1 MQLEIQGKQNK
12 LVWGLG
18 ALENLCNTLNMTL
31 QEIDLAIMNND
42 IAVINRLAYCALE
55 NGAEIA
61 DQELDF
67 NYKFFLAWLD
77 EQPEQI
83 GNDISND
90 FLKSK
95 LLGKTMEERYNEIIE
110 RLKASETPDNIAPK
124 KKPKPTR
131 SEK

>member
-1 MQLEIQGKQNK
+1 MQLEINGKQNR

-55 NGAEIA
+55 NGAEIS

-110 RLKASETPDNIAPK
+110 RLKASETTDSIAPK

-131 SEK
+131 SVK